1 MEKLMSVVGIIVIL
15 GISYL
20 ISTNK
25 KAINWKL
32 VLIGLGALSLFAVII
47 IPNSIFNVWL
57 LKLTGLKQ
65 SPGGWFFGLIND
77 FFITIIGFSDQ
88 AMTFLLGSNPA
99 AERSLF
105 NNVIFRALPLIIFF
119 SALMAVLYHLGIMQK
134 IIRFFSVIIGKL
146 FRTSGAETLAI
157 VSNVFV
163 GMIEAL
169 LSIRPFLSK
178 LTRSELFAV
187 VVSGMATIA
196 GSVFAVY
203 VGMLQG
209 SIPGVAGHLLTA
221 SIMSA
226 PAAIVIAKIMI
237 PEDQSPITLGK
248 YNVNIPKQTVNVIDA
263 AATGAKDGL
272 KLAFNVGA
280 ILLVFVGLIYLINYL
295 FTMPQPWFGI
305 KKPLTIQG
313 LAGHLFAPIT
323 FILGIPWQDSL
334 KAGIL
339 LGEKVIL
346 NEWIAYDHLA
356 KYLKAGAI
364 TQRSGLILS
373 YALCGFANFGSIGIM
388 IGGFSAIAPD
398 KGQELAKLGL
408 KAMLAGLFAGFLTAC
423 VAGIIV

>member
-1 MEKLMSVVGIIVIL
+1 
-15 GISYL
+15 
-20 ISTNK
+20 
-25 KAINWKL
+25 
-32 VLIGLGALSLFAVII
+32 
-47 IPNSIFNVWL
+47 
-57 LKLTGLKQ
+57 
-65 SPGGWFFGLIND
+65 
-77 FFITIIGFSDQ
+77 
-88 AMTFLLGSNPA
+88 
-99 AERSLF
+99 
-105 NNVIFRALPLIIFF
+105 
-119 SALMAVLYHLGIMQK
+119 
-134 IIRFFSVIIGKL
+134 
-146 FRTSGAETLAI
+146 
-157 VSNVFV
+157 
-163 GMIEAL
+163 
-169 LSIRPFLSK
+169 
-178 LTRSELFAV
+178 
-187 VVSGMATIA
+187 
-196 GSVFAVY
+196 
-203 VGMLQG
+203 
-209 SIPGVAGHLLTA
+209 
-221 SIMSA
+221 
-226 PAAIVIAKIMI
+226 
-237 PEDQSPITLGK
+237 
-248 YNVNIPKQTVNVIDA
+248 
-263 AATGAKDGL
+263 